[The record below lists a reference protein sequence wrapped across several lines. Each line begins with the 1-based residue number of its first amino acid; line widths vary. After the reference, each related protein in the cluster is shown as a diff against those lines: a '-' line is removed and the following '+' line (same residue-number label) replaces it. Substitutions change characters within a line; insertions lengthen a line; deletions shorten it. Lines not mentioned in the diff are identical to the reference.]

1 MQISLNIPQDLVA
14 SIALPA
20 SKSVSNRALLLQAL
34 CPVKR
39 YAIANLAVCD
49 DTDHML
55 QGVEAKRAGA
65 QLIDIGATG
74 TAMRFLT
81 AFLAITEGETVIT
94 GSERMKQRPI
104 GTLVEALRKL
114 GADIDYTEKE
124 GYPPL
129 CIRGKRLQGGAL
141 EIEAGISSQYISALL
156 MIAPCLAD
164 GLTLH
169 LKGNIA
175 SRTYIELTLALMR
188 KYGAVAEWTDEQ
200 TIRVDAGA
208 YEDIPLTVEADWSA
222 ASYWYELAA
231 IAGSLGHKVTLTLPA
246 LSLDSLQGDR
256 VVAEL
261 FEPLGVKTGVAM
273 DNGQFTI
280 HKVCAS
286 ERESS
291 LLEFSQRAQ
300 PKLNSAAVN
309 SQLTMLAQASEMQ
322 DHLRFLSERSQVSTK
337 LIDNSQFTIDNGQ
350 LGKDN
355 SQFEKDFTHCPDI
368 AQTLAVTCCLLGIP
382 YIFKGIHS
390 LRIKETDRVAALI
403 TELRKLGFVL
413 HAEGD
418 ERLVW
423 DGERCEPDEH
433 PVITTYDDHR
443 MAMAFA
449 PAALR
454 YKNLTIE
461 HPEVVT
467 KSYPG
472 FWEEIGKLQ
481 LTIDN
486 SQLTV
491 HNSQF
496 TINN

>member
-1 MQISLNIPQDLVA
+1 MQISLNVPEKLVA

-39 YAIANLAVCD
+39 YAIDNLAVCD

-81 AFLAITEGETVIT
+81 AYLAITEGETVIT
-94 GSERMKQRPI
+94 GSERMQQRPI
-104 GTLVEALRKL
+104 GTLVEALREL
-114 GADIDYTEKE
+114 GADITYMNRE

-129 CIRGKRLQGGAL
+129 CIRGKKLQGGAL

-164 GLTLH
+164 GLTLR

-175 SRTYIELTLALMR
+175 SRTYIELTLDLMR

-231 IAGSLGHKVTLTLPA
+231 VAAHLGHDVDITLPA
-246 LSLDSLQGDR
+246 LTLDSRQGDR
-256 VVAEL
+256 VVVQL
-261 FEPLGVKTGVAM
+261 FEPLGVKTRA
-273 DNGQFTI
+273 TI
-280 HKVCAS
+280 DKVCAS
-286 ERESS
+286 ERDSS
-291 LLEFSQRAQ
+291 LLEFSQQAQ
-300 PKLNSAAVN
+300 PKLNSIAV
-309 SQLTMLAQASEMQ
+309 
-322 DHLRFLSERSQVSTK
+322 
-337 LIDNSQFTIDNGQ
+337 NSQFTIDKSQ

-355 SQFEKDFTHCPDI
+355 SQFEWDFTHCPDI

-382 YIFKGIHS
+382 YVFKGIHS

-403 TELRKLGFVL
+403 AELRKLGFVL
-413 HAEGD
+413 RAEGD

-433 PVITTYDDHR
+433 PVIATYDDHR

-449 PAALR
+449 PAALC

-472 FWEEIGKLQ
+472 FWEEIGKL
-481 LTIDN
+481 TMDN
-486 SQLTV
+486 
-491 HNSQF
+491 
-496 TINN
+496 

>member
-1 MQISLNIPQDLVA
+1 MQISLNIPEKLVA

-39 YAIANLAVCD
+39 YAIDNLAVCD

-81 AFLAITEGETVIT
+81 AYLAITEGETVIT
-94 GSERMKQRPI
+94 GSERMQQRPI
-104 GTLVEALRKL
+104 GTLVEALREL
-114 GADIDYTEKE
+114 GADITYMNRE

-129 CIRGKRLQGGAL
+129 CIRGKKLQGGAL

-175 SRTYIELTLALMR
+175 SRTYIELTLDLMR

-231 IAGSLGHKVTLTLPA
+231 VAAHLGHDVDITLPA
-246 LSLDSLQGDR
+246 LTLDSRQGDR
-256 VVAEL
+256 VVAQL
-261 FEPLGVKTGVAM
+261 FEPLGVKTRA
-273 DNGQFTI
+273 TI
-280 HKVCAS
+280 DKVCAS

-291 LLEFSQRAQ
+291 LLEFSQQAQ
-300 PKLNSAAVN
+300 PKLDSIAVN
-309 SQLTMLAQASEMQ
+309 SQ
-322 DHLRFLSERSQVSTK
+322 
-337 LIDNSQFTIDNGQ
+337 FTVDKSQ

-382 YIFKGIHS
+382 YVFKGIHS

-403 TELRKLGFVL
+403 AELRKLGFVL
-413 HAEGD
+413 RAEGD

-433 PVITTYDDHR
+433 PVIATYDDHR

-449 PAALR
+449 PAALC
-454 YKNLTIE
+454 YKNLAIE

-472 FWEEIGKLQ
+472 FWEEIGKL
-481 LTIDN
+481 TIDN
-486 SQLTV
+486 SQFTI

-496 TINN
+496 TIN